1 MGFKR
6 LRVLVLPNN
15 LAKDWVGEGYPV
27 EKGK

>member
-1 MGFKR
+1 MGFQH

-15 LAKDWVGEGYPV
+15 LAKDWVGQGYPI